1 MGANG
6 GAGTANPS
14 GTIEIIT
21 DFVWDTR
28 SSMFSFLYGAIKVLL
43 ILPIANTYR
52 SNRHQGTVDLS
63 YSQYIQVKQ
72 TSRYC

>member
-28 SSMFSFLYGAIKVLL
+28 SSIFSFLYGVM
-43 ILPIANTYR
+43 
-52 SNRHQGTVDLS
+52 
-63 YSQYIQVKQ
+63 
-72 TSRYC
+72 